1 MYAKPLAGLNTTA
14 GVALLPDT
22 GDNHVLFALA
32 LGLLASGAI
41 IFAASLI
48 LSRKAAQN

>member
-32 LGLLASGAI
+32 LGLLVSGVL
-41 IFAASLI
+41 IFAASLV
-48 LSRKAAQN
+48 LSRKGTQN